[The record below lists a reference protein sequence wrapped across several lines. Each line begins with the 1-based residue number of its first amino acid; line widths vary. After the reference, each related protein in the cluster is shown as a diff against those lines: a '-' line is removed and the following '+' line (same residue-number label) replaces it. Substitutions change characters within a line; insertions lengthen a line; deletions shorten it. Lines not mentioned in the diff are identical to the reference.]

1 MTKSIWTFGW
11 SLLFVLSLA
20 ACGKKEPAPGEA
32 ESATPQGA
40 SAKVASANK
49 EGDPCSLLEPKE
61 AEAVMGALAGPP
73 FRGHDGSTGPEPAE
87 NGDLCVYETA
97 DFRTIALSVEWSDG
111 AMAYKVVTMPSRMM
125 SGTTGDEN
133 TSSAVSAAKTMLP
146 GGVQIAGEWD
156 EASSFGC
163 CTIYALRG
171 DQMVTFDYSGWKAD
185 TPAAVGLLNKA
196 LVRLDGPLSIDGN
209 AGNAAALAY
218 DKQRPASRPACALV
232 SRAEVESIVGPL
244 AADPKPASADGLSCT
259 LRFTPKESA
268 DSPFKGMPKELTSM
282 LGKVGPQLG
291 MTAGE
296 VDTGINVLWRGG
308 FRQLNGSAQVSGAV
322 MGAAGGPPGMPVRK
336 QGPVEGGPWDE
347 ALQTAIT
354 FIAVKKDVAVTID
367 TLPALSE
374 EQVEL
379 RRRLVGKV
387 IEKIGN

>member
-1 MTKSIWTFGW
+1 MRTTSICPSGAPRPSRPSWSRSTVSRRRDCRRPGLDARGRSIRTTRSTAVPTIGVSRLPDVAESGGRAMTTSMRTFGW
-11 SLLFVLSLA
+11 SQLFVLSLA

-32 ESATPQGA
+32 ESAAQQGA
-40 SAKVASANK
+40 SAKVASAK
-49 EGDPCSLLEPKE
+49 QEGDPCSLLEPKE

-73 FRGHDGSTGPEPAE
+73 FRARDGQTGPEPVE

-111 AMAYKVVTMPSRMM
+111 AMAYKVVTIPSRTM
-125 SGTTGDEN
+125 SGTTGNEN
-133 TSSAVSAAKTMLP
+133 TSSAVSAAKTLLP

-156 EASSFGC
+156 EASSSGC

-259 LRFTPKESA
+259 LRFTQKESA
-268 DSPFKGMPKELTSM
+268 DRPFQGMPKELTSM

-291 MTAGE
+291 MTA
-296 VDTGINVLWRGG
+296 V
-308 FRQLNGSAQVSGAV
+308 
-322 MGAAGGPPGMPVRK
+322 
-336 QGPVEGGPWDE
+336 
-347 ALQTAIT
+347 
-354 FIAVKKDVAVTID
+354 
-367 TLPALSE
+367 
-374 EQVEL
+374 
-379 RRRLVGKV
+379 
-387 IEKIGN
+387 